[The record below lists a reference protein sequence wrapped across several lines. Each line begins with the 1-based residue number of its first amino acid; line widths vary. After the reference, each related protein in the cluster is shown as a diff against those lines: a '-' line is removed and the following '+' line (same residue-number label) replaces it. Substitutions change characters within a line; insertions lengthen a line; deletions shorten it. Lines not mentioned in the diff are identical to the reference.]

1 MADEKPKKRLLSRFE
16 LILLLIGVIILLYF
30 ILKGVGLD
38 PVQRTEDTEMVDPYT
53 R

>member
-1 MADEKPKKRLLSRFE
+1 MSDDKPKKRLLSRFE
-16 LILLLIGVIILLYF
+16 VLLLLIGAIILLYF

-38 PVQRTEDTEMVDPYT
+38 PVQQTEETEIVDPYN